1 MLVAF
6 KVANSTGDITE
17 TQSTCSSRLIYVEF
31 QAISMFIILQTE
43 RSLLWNNVGIENQ
56 EQIVDLTG
64 TVWIKSSAAYIIV
77 VSTNRVSIY
86 SHIMMFI
93 L

>member
-1 MLVAF
+1 MLVAY

-17 TQSTCSSRLIYVEF
+17 TQSTCSSGLIYVEF
-31 QAISMFIILQTE
+31 QAISMFFILQTE

-64 TVWIKSSAAYIIV
+64 TVWIKSSAAYISV